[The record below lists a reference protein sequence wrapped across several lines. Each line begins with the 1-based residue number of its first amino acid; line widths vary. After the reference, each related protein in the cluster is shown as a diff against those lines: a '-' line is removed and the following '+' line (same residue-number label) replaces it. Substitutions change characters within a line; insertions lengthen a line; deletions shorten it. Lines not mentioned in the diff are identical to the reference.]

1 MFGAQ
6 VLQLKHSN
14 TNKVV
19 LQKMVNALCLRM
31 DSGEAHQVVYHC
43 NLASLTTVSTLKA

>member
-14 TNKVV
+14 TNEVV
-19 LQKMVNALCLRM
+19 LQKMVNALMLKNGLWRSTSGCLPLQLGQ
-31 DSGEAHQVVYHC
+31 SYNGV
-43 NLASLTTVSTLKA
+43 NT